1 MTARQALRVS
11 DLGLIAYEEALDLQ
25 RSLREAR
32 IDGRAPDIL
41 LVLEHPPTIT
51 LGRRSRPEELLAS
64 REVLESQGVH
74 VAEAERGGKIT
85 YHGPGQLVVYP
96 ILGLRELGLSVPRY
110 VSILEQAM
118 IDWLGTLGLEAARRK
133 GLPGVWVNG
142 RKIGAVGVHLKR
154 WVGIHGFALNVDPD
168 LGGVSGDRSL
178 RHRRRRRDL
187 GRRRAG
193 RRAVS
198 RRRQAGRRRV
208 APGRPGL
215 RPAGLAR
222 RGGRRPHSVA
232 NLPQGRIR
240 SLTAGAASNRPTGT
254 MALIIS
260 AIRNNPVTSDTAPE
274 TMGPTI
280 PPTMNRVT
288 MMEMPTPIS
297 RGSTSSRVKGIVR
310 ITVMNPQAKPV
321 IRPKPTRAATFEV
334 NSRPHAASGHKQT
347 GDDQ

>member
-74 VAEAERGGKIT
+74 VAEVERGGKIT

-168 LGGVSGDRSL
+168 LGAFQAIVPCGIDDADVTSVAAELGAAPSLADAKLAVAESL
-178 RHRRRRRDL
+178 RAGL
-187 GRRRAG
+187 GYARLDW
-193 RRAVS
+193 RAVE
-198 RRRQAGRRRV
+198 
-208 APGRPGL
+208 
-215 RPAGLAR
+215 
-222 RGGRRPHSVA
+222 
-232 NLPQGRIR
+232 
-240 SLTAGAASNRPTGT
+240 AGA
-254 MALIIS
+254 L
-260 AIRNNPVTSDTAPE
+260 
-274 TMGPTI
+274 
-280 PPTMNRVT
+280 
-288 MMEMPTPIS
+288 TP
-297 RGSTSSRVKGIVR
+297 
-310 ITVMNPQAKPV
+310 
-321 IRPKPTRAATFEV
+321 
-334 NSRPHAASGHKQT
+334 
-347 GDDQ
+347 